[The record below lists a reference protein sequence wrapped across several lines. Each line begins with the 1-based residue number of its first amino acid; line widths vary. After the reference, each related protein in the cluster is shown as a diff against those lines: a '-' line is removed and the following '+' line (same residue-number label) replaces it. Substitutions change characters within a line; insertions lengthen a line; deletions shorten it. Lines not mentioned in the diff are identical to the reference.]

1 MLKLRGTSGQKSQ
14 YYYLPGLNNLNYI
27 SVGSEITAEEAIAV
41 DTPGTFTIRLAL
53 SDGKGE
59 KEKIRRANFVSEVP

>member
-1 MLKLRGTSGQKSQ
+1 MSQ
-14 YYYLPGLNNLNYI
+14 LNDPEDI
-27 SVGSEITAEEAIAV
+27 SIGHKITAEEAIAV